1 MATPESFLAE
11 QILTND
17 PPPPAALAAPEPS
30 ARRRPAKRKAKTV
43 DVDYDTVALTTAEWG
58 EVAFWAGIWAL
69 DAWFTA
75 TFLALVFG
83 LALPFGF
90 AIHVMVSFV
99 QQHLWRLGWREH
111 ALPVLV
117 LAAANIGTS
126 VIGLW
131 TLLGRWFPMRPFDVF
146 GRATTVPAATVLFYG
161 AIVVALVIA
170 VAPERHLSKYLRS
183 LLGR

>member
-1 MATPESFLAE
+1 MSSPDSFLID
-11 QILTND
+11 QIMNND
-17 PPPPAALAAPEPS
+17 PPPPAAPAAPEP
-30 ARRRPAKRKAKTV
+30 AIRRKPKRKAKTV

-75 TFLALVFG
+75 TFLLLVFG

-90 AIHVMVSFV
+90 TIHLVVSFV

-131 TLLGRWFPMRPFDVF
+131 ALLGRWFPLRPFDIF
-146 GRATTVPAATVLFYG
+146 GRVTTVPAATVLFYG

-170 VAPERHLSKYLRS
+170 VAPERHLSKYLRN